1 MWVES
6 AVLSAP
12 RRADFG
18 ATCAVTLL
26 NVVVA
31 VLLDEFV
38 QAVSSEKEQ
47 VRAF

>member
-12 RRADFG
+12 RADFG